1 MKRGD
6 IPCPL
11 EDLRDDKHGHVTADA
26 ITLTRDPSQLAEHG
40 LLQIRI
46 PIVQLQS
53 IGPAR
58 EVGVAPIGKDAA
70 FAGDIPVGRVF
81 WLRGKL
87 FLGPADE
94 EVRMLLDPGMIRRHV
109 VRDKIEDQPQTTLAQ
124 PFSQPGKSLIPAEIG
139 VDMIVMDRGNRN
151 RKCLSPEGPSGRCS
165 IFSKKLRDRG
175 RYTSAGF
182 PGLPYA
188 QEPDKVEPVRGKLI
202 ELRIGNIV
210 QSSRAVERGRNSDRR
225 HGC

>member
-11 EDLRDDKHGHVTADA
+11 EDLRDDQHGHVTADA
-26 ITLTRDPSQLAEHG
+26 ITLTRDPPQLAEHG

-46 PIVQLQS
+46 PVVQLQS

-58 EVGVAPIGKDAA
+58 KVGVAPIGKDAA
-70 FAGDIPVGRVF
+70 LAGNIQSAEVF

-87 FLGPADE
+87 FLGPTDE

-109 VRDKIEDQPQTTLAQ
+109 VRDKIEDQPQTTLAH

-139 VDMIVMDRGNRN
+139 VDMIVMDRETGTANV
-151 RKCLSPEGPSGRCS
+151 CLLKVRQDAL
-165 IFSKKLRDRG
+165 IFSKKLRSRG

-188 QEPDKVEPVRGKLI
+188 QEPD
-202 ELRIGNIV
+202 
-210 QSSRAVERGRNSDRR
+210 
-225 HGC
+225 